1 MRSDSDRSARLWLYG
16 DVGCPWSYLA
26 LARIRQLA
34 VASPVVVGWRPLA
47 RGARTEGMN
56 DTAAPSP
63 AGAESLSP
71 QAAEFES
78 LGLQFEGPSVDFDSR
93 DALQALEFARDF
105 GQTVLDQT
113 LDGLFAA
120 NFAHLANLGER
131 EELLEICRELG
142 LDREALELALED
154 GRYEAEL
161 DFAEAE
167 AERYGIEQIPT
178 ILVGRSMIVG
188 AAPRE
193 VLATLVSRV
202 LDTE

>member
-1 MRSDSDRSARLWLYG
+1 
-16 DVGCPWSYLA
+16 
-26 LARIRQLA
+26 
-34 VASPVVVGWRPLA
+34 
-47 RGARTEGMN
+47 MN

-63 AGAESLSP
+63 AGAESPSP

-78 LGLQFEGPSVDFDSR
+78 LGLQFEGPSVEFDSR

-105 GQTVLDQT
+105 GQKVLDQV

-120 NFAHLANLGER
+120 HFTQLANLEER
-131 EELLEICRELG
+131 EELLDVCRELG

-167 AERYGIEQIPT
+167 AERYGIEQIPA
-178 ILVGRSMIVG
+178 ILIGRSMIVG
-188 AAPRE
+188 APPQE
-193 VLATLVSRV
+193 VLATVVSQV

>member
-1 MRSDSDRSARLWLYG
+1 MRSDLDRSVRLWLYG

-34 VASPVVVGWRPLA
+34 VASPVVLGWRPLA
-47 RGARTEGMN
+47 NGARTEKMN

-63 AGAESLSP
+63 AGAESPSP

-78 LGLQFEGPSVDFDSR
+78 LGLQFEGPSVEFDSR

-105 GQTVLDQT
+105 GQKVLDQV

-120 NFAHLANLGER
+120 HFTQLANLEER
-131 EELLEICRELG
+131 EELLDVCRELG

-167 AERYGIEQIPT
+167 AERYGIEQIPA
-178 ILVGRSMIVG
+178 ILIGRSMIVG
-188 AAPRE
+188 APPQE
-193 VLATLVSRV
+193 VLATVVSQV